1 MTEDRKMRLMM
12 ITADT
17 GLAAMAA
24 EAGVDRIFVDLEFL
38 GKTERQGHLD
48 TVISRHTL
56 ADVEA
61 VRGVV
66 GEDQLLVRVD
76 PWHKGSK
83 GQIDD
88 VLAAGADLVMLPMFT
103 TVEEIER
110 FVGAVDGRARTI
122 GLVETPAAMT
132 RLKPIAKVDGLDEVY
147 FGLNDLHIALGLD
160 FLFEV
165 LAGGLV
171 DMMACEAKKAA
182 KPFGFGGVSRVGHG
196 ELPAELVLGEHARL
210 GSSSVILSRA
220 FFGGAKRLEDLPDGL
235 DLETEVRRVR
245 DALALHYERSA
256 EQTASDRARLCS
268 IVQGVADRRRAE
280 RRSLVEETV

>member
-1 MTEDRKMRLMM
+1 MTQDQEMRLMM
-12 ITADT
+12 ITADP
-17 GLAAMAA
+17 GLAAVAS
-24 EAGVDRIFVDLEFL
+24 EAGVDRVFVDLEFL

-61 VRGVV
+61 VRRVV
-66 GEDQLLVRVD
+66 GDGQLLVRVD
-76 PWHKGSK
+76 PWHEGSI
-83 GQIDD
+83 GQVED
-88 VLAAGADLVMLPMFT
+88 VLGAGADMVMLPMFT
-103 TVEEIER
+103 TTEEIEN
-110 FVGAVDGRARTI
+110 FVCAVDGRARTI
-122 GLVETPAAMT
+122 GLVETPAAMA
-132 RLKPIAKVDGLDEVY
+132 RLRSIARIDGLDEVY

-171 DMMACEAKKAA
+171 DLMAGEAKAAGKA
-182 KPFGFGGVSRVGHG
+182 FGFGGVSRVGHG

-220 FFGGAKRLEDLPDGL
+220 FFGGAKRLDDLPDGL

-245 DALALHYERSA
+245 DALALHYERST
-256 EQTASDRARLCS
+256 EQVARDRARLCS
-268 IVQGVADRRRAE
+268 VVQQVADRRRAE
-280 RRSLVEETV
+280 RRGRVEETV